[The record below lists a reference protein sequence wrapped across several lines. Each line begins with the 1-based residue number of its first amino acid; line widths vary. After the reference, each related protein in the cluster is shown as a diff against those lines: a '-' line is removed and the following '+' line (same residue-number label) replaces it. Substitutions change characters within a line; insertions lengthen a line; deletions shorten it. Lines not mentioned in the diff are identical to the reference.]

1 MRDDRVLFD
10 IIERIGV
17 INKTPYGWTREL
29 NIVAWNGGEPK
40 YDIREWD
47 LSHERMSRGI
57 TLKQAEMETLVG
69 LFQSHQT
76 PVENSGK

>member
-1 MRDDRVLFD
+1 MRDDKVLFE

-17 INKTPYGWTREL
+17 INKTPVGWTREL

-47 LSHERMSRGI
+47 ASHERMSRGI
-57 TLKQAEMETLVG
+57 TLRPAEMETLVG
-69 LFQSHQT
+69 LYQSHH
-76 PVENSGK
+76 PSVENSDK